1 VHGRHLSKAEVNAN
15 VFQLLFK
22 SGHAVNRM
30 VGLLEAD
37 YKAFDPLNEKAHQF

>member
-30 VGLLEAD
+30 DELLVAD
-37 YKAFDPLNEKAHQF
+37 FKAFDPLNEKAHPF